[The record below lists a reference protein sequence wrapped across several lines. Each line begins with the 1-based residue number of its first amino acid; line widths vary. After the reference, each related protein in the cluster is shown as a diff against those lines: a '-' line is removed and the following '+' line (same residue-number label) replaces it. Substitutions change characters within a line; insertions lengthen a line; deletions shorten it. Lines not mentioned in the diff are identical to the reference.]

1 MTDPASLPVDPK
13 PPAWSWKDRI
23 TVTTSLAALIIS
35 VIGTYFSL
43 FRDAT
48 AGKLAVVAA
57 DLRGE
62 LRVDVAVMNTGN
74 RQLAVTQ
81 AHAFFLQNLGK
92 GQQRRVE
99 LPLRS
104 PARAPTGLPVA
115 IEPGR
120 MQIFQLSGE
129 MDWSGL
135 EWARTAVPGQ
145 PGKSRATV
153 GISVR
158 ALGVGGQ
165 SLEGKLEAIDVLYK
179 DAQIEG
185 VTTREVQVELR

>member
-1 MTDPASLPVDPK
+1 MTDPTSFPVDPK

-57 DLRGE
+57 AIPGE
-62 LRVDVAVMNTGN
+62 LQVDVAVMNTGN
-74 RQLAVTQ
+74 RQLAVTKVL
-81 AHAFFLQNLGK
+81 AFFQTNDGASQK
-92 GQQRRVE
+92 RVE
-99 LPLRS
+99 APLRS
-104 PARAPTGLPVA
+104 LRSTSPALPVL

-120 MQIFQLSGE
+120 MEVFKVGGYLQWQALESG
-129 MDWSGL
+129 
-135 EWARTAVPGQ
+135 RTALPGQ
-145 PGKSRATV
+145 PGTSRATV

-165 SLEGKLEAIDVLYK
+165 TLEGKLEAIDVLYK